1 MGGVL
6 GQKCA
11 SSRATT
17 ELDTSLC
24 FFELLY
30 TLAVAVRWAMNL
42 AGTICCFLE
51 RLSCVSL
58 IVDGQILN
66 KQNYFPKQLTLK
78 LLPHLCQ
85 TLLNLKTQKV
95 SQL

>member
-11 SSRATT
+11 SIRATT

-42 AGTICCFLE
+42 AGAICCFLE
-51 RLSCVSL
+51 RLS
-58 IVDGQILN
+58 
-66 KQNYFPKQLTLK
+66 
-78 LLPHLCQ
+78 
-85 TLLNLKTQKV
+85 
-95 SQL
+95 